1 MKEVKRIGPVSVGK
15 ISGIIGVVFGVIAG
29 LILALFSTALGGSFL
44 GGNWF
49 IQLIGLTLIY
59 AVGGFVGG
67 VIYAALYNLVAGWVG
82 GVQIELDD
90 A

>member
-1 MKEVKRIGPVSVGK
+1 MKELKRVGPLSAGK

-29 LILALFSTALGGSFL
+29 LILALFSSALGGSFL

>member
-1 MKEVKRIGPVSVGK
+1 MKEVKRIGVLSVGK
-15 ISGIIGVVFGVIAG
+15 IFGIVGAVFGVIAG
-29 LILALFSTALGGSFL
+29 LFLALFSGALGEPFL

-49 IQLIGLTLIY
+49 VQLIGLTLIY
-59 AVGGFVGG
+59 AIASFVGG

>member
-1 MKEVKRIGPVSVGK
+1 MKELKRIGPLSLGK
-15 ISGIIGVVFGVIAG
+15 IFGIVGAFFGIIAG
-29 LILALFSTALGGSFL
+29 LLLALFSGALGDPFF

-49 IQLIGLTLIY
+49 VQLIGLTILY
-59 AVGGFVGG
+59 AIVSFVGG

-82 GVQIELDD
+82 GVRIELDD

>member
-1 MKEVKRIGPVSVGK
+1 MKVLKHIGPLSVGK
-15 ISGIIGVVFGVIAG
+15 ISGVISAVFGVIAG
-29 LILALFSTALGGSFL
+29 LILALFAGTLGEPFL

-49 IQLIGLTLIY
+49 VQLIGLTLIY
-59 AVGGFVGG
+59 AIAGFVGG
-67 VIYAALYNLVAGWVG
+67 VIYAAIYNLVAGWVG

>member
-1 MKEVKRIGPVSVGK
+1 MKELKRIGPLSAGK
-15 ISGIIGVVFGVIAG
+15 ISGVISAVFGVIAG
-29 LILALFSTALGGSFL
+29 LILALFAGALGEPFL

-49 IQLIGLTLIY
+49 VQLIGLTLIY
-59 AVGGFVGG
+59 AIAGFVGG
-67 VIYAALYNLVAGWVG
+67 VIYAAIYNLVAGWVG

>member
-1 MKEVKRIGPVSVGK
+1 MKEVKRIGVLSVGK
-15 ISGIIGVVFGVIAG
+15 IFGIVGAVFGVIAG
-29 LILALFSTALGGSFL
+29 LFLALFSGALGEPFL

-49 IQLIGLTLIY
+49 VQLIGLTLIY
-59 AVGGFVGG
+59 AIASFVGG
-67 VIYAALYNLVAGWVG
+67 VIYAALYNLVASWVG

>member
-1 MKEVKRIGPVSVGK
+1 MKEVKRIGVLSVGK
-15 ISGIIGVVFGVIAG
+15 IFGIVGAVFGAIAG
-29 LILALFSTALGGSFL
+29 LFLALFSGALGEPFL

-49 IQLIGLTLIY
+49 VQLIGLTLIY
-59 AVGGFVGG
+59 AILSFVGG

>member
-15 ISGIIGVVFGVIAG
+15 VSGIIGVVFGVIAG
-29 LILALFSTALGGSFL
+29 LILALFSGALGGSFL
-44 GGNWF
+44 GDNWF
-49 IQLIGLTLIY
+49 VQLIGLTLIY

-82 GVQIELDD
+82 GVKIELGD

>member
-1 MKEVKRIGPVSVGK
+1 MKEVKRIGVLSLGK
-15 ISGIIGVVFGVIAG
+15 IFGIVGAIFGVIAG
-29 LILALFSTALGGSFL
+29 LLLALFGGALGEPFL

-49 IQLIGLTLIY
+49 VQLIGLTIFY
-59 AVGGFVGG
+59 AIASFVGG

-82 GVQIELDD
+82 GVEVELDD